1 MFIKSNFLNFGTLF
15 FQIIKQIRKLYL
27 NSLFYNKKISKID
40 DKAITYKPRQNIL
53 NCIIKFDKKKTNIE
67 DYSLNSVWKK
77 GTNLNYKEFKKLHSF
92 FGYLL

>member
-1 MFIKSNFLNFGTLF
+1 MVPYFSNNQTDKKTLF
-15 FQIIKQIRKLYL
+15 KF
-27 NSLFYNKKISKID
+27 SFYNKKISKID
-40 DKAITYKPRQNIL
+40 DKTITYKPRQNIL